1 MEALKLSNLSKPS
14 NKRWK
19 SVADFFLYTLPLYL
33 VAIMAAPLN
42 EDFKL
47 WATFGITMITVTLK
61 GFTKFTSETK

>member
-1 MEALKLSNLSKPS
+1 MEALKISNLSKPS

-33 VAIMAAPLN
+33 GAIMAAPFN
-42 EDFKL
+42 ENIKL
-47 WATFGITMITVTLK
+47 WLVFGITVITVTLK